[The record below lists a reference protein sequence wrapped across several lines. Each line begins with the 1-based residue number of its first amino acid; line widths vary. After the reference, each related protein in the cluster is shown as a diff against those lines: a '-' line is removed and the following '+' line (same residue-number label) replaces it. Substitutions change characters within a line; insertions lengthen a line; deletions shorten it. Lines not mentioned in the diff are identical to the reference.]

1 MNETSLTGTG
11 YPYRYRGYDSR
22 VMNILTDT
30 AYSLYRVDTAESGC
44 IEQPRETE
52 IGGSL
57 LINANKI
64 KGE

>member
-11 YPYRYRGYDSR
+11 YPHRYRGYDSR
-22 VMNILTDT
+22 VMNIFTDT
-30 AYSLYRVDTAESGC
+30 AYSLYRVDTAESGY

-52 IGGSL
+52 IGDSS
-57 LINANKI
+57 LINANQI